1 MSDLVDKLKKQQA
14 EQAAKRQA
22 NSPVVNKAGTT
33 PAVDNKTDDNAI
45 LGAKQGKSGGQ
56 AGKSAIAGAIQKATA
71 DAAPAVTPAQDPL
84 TNAAEYT
91 VVSGDNLSAI
101 AQKHYGDANRWR
113 DIYEANKE
121 TIGANPSAIRVG
133 MVLKIPR

>member
-22 NSPVVNKAGTT
+22 NSPGVNKAGTT

-71 DAAPAVTPAQDPL
+71 DSAPNVTPAQDPL
-84 TNAAEYT
+84 TNPTEYT

-113 DIYEANKE
+113 DIYNANKE